1 MTTLE
6 ESVAQAM
13 DAGDDTAIVPFLP
26 YILQDAWEIGT
37 DPGVVAGLVRRF
49 RPAPP
54 RRRVLDLGCGKGAVS
69 VRLARELGCCCL
81 GIDAIPEFV
90 RTAGEKAREFG
101 VERLCRFEQGD
112 IRLRIHGLGRV
123 DVIVL
128 GAIGPVFG
136 DTRATLAMLAPHLRQ
151 GGIIVLDDGWI
162 ADDAPEEPPPVL
174 RRGELLRQVTA
185 AGMHIAEQAVFGS
198 REIAAADDAIF
209 RRLERRC
216 AELAA
221 RHPQERE
228 LFERYVRRQAE
239 ENDRL
244 ENRITCA
251 VLVIRKNGDG

>member
-1 MTTLE
+1 M
-6 ESVAQAM
+6 SM
-13 DAGDDTAIVPFLP
+13 DGGDDVAIVPFLP

-37 DPGVVAGLVRRF
+37 DPGVVADLVRRH
-49 RPAPP
+49 PARRS

-69 VRLARELGCCCL
+69 VRLAKELGCRCL
-81 GIDAIPEFV
+81 GIDALSAFV
-90 RTAGEKAREFG
+90 QAAREKARESG
-101 VERLCRFEQGD
+101 VEPLCRFEQGD
-112 IRLRIHGLGRV
+112 VRLGIHELGGF

-136 DTRATLAMLAPHLRQ
+136 DIRATLAILAPHLRR

-162 ADDAPEEPPPVL
+162 ADDGPEEHPPVL
-174 RRGELLRQVTA
+174 RRGELLRQVAA
-185 AGMHIAEQAVFGS
+185 AGMLIAEEAVFGS

-221 RHPQERE
+221 RYPEQRE
-228 LFERYVRRQAE
+228 LFGRYVRRQAE
-239 ENDRL
+239 ENDWL

-251 VLVIRKNGDG
+251 VLVIKPIGDGRPWTARQG